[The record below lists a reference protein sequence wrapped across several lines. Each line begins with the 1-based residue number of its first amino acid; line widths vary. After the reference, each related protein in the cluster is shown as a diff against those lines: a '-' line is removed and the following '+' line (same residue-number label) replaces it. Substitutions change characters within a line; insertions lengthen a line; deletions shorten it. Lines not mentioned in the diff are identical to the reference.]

1 MTTQHK
7 IQIDQPQTYRA
18 DIVVPATEDSP
29 ARLVHVQLDAEETER
44 LQRIASEC
52 AWSVDTL
59 VRQHVSEG
67 LPRHVEFLCGVDL
80 RRDEEYTAPTLRE
93 QRGEMPRYRQLSSG
107 HEQTWTAKV
116 PLVDWQPPAT
126 GDEVHFDPKLSLL
139 TPTLGV
145 EATTAVVRYHHATG
159 DSLDDI
165 VSGVVLDQVSR
176 ALAYV
181 ADRRH
186 DDWQRTARVV
196 ADAAARRHEYQ
207 SADPQDGLTG
217 FENTVIV
224 SLSPAAHTMMRAIA
238 LHRGQ
243 GSVETLV
250 RELCMNECKL
260 FAEAILNSDQTTL
273 DGLF

>member
-1 MTTQHK
+1 MFNSMRRK
-7 IQIDQPQTYRA
+7 PNA
-18 DIVVPATEDSP
+18 CNELPAS
-29 ARLVHVQLDAEETER
+29 ALGQLIHWSANMSAKGCQGT
-44 LQRIASEC
+44 LNSC
-52 AWSVDTL
+52 AAI
-59 VRQHVSEG
+59 
-67 LPRHVEFLCGVDL
+67 DL
-80 RRDEEYTAPTLRE
+80 RQDEEYTAPTLRE
-93 QRGEMPRYRQLSSG
+93 QRGEVPRYRQLSPG

-116 PLVDWQPPAT
+116 PLVDWQPPTT
-126 GDEVHFDPKLSLL
+126 GGEVHFDLKLSLL
-139 TPTLGV
+139 TPTLDV
-145 EATTAVVRYHHATG
+145 EATTAVVRYHHASWRQPRRHREWRGTG
-159 DSLDDI
+159 PGR
-165 VSGVVLDQVSR
+165 SGVGVRGGPQARRMATDDESR
-176 ALAYV
+176 I
-181 ADRRH
+181 
-186 DDWQRTARVV
+186 

-260 FAEAILNSDQTTL
+260 FAEAVLNSDQTTL

>member
-1 MTTQHK
+1 MPSKTLQK
-7 IQIDQPQTYRA
+7 ADRLRTYRA
-18 DIVVPATEDSP
+18 EIVVPAEEDTP
-29 ARLVHVQLDAEETER
+29 ARLVRVELNEQETAR
-44 LQRIASEC
+44 LQQIADSC
-52 AWSVDTL
+52 SWPLDTL
-59 VRQHVSEG
+59 VRQHVSQG
-67 LPRHVEFLCGVDL
+67 LPRHVEVMCGVDL
-80 RRDEEYTAPTLRE
+80 RRDEQYTAPTLRE
-93 QRGEMPRYRQLSSG
+93 QRGEVPRYRQLSQE
-107 HEQTWTAKV
+107 HEQAWATKV
-116 PLVDWQPPAT
+116 PLADWRPAST
-126 GDEVHFDPKLSLL
+126 ADTIHFDPHLSLL
-139 TPTLGV
+139 TPTLSA

-165 VSGVVLDQVSR
+165 VSGVVLDQVGRS
-176 ALAYV
+176 LAYV

-186 DDWQRTARVV
+186 DDWQRTARAI

-250 RELCMNECKL
+250 RELCMTECKL
-260 FAEAILNSDQTTL
+260 FAEAILNPGQTTL